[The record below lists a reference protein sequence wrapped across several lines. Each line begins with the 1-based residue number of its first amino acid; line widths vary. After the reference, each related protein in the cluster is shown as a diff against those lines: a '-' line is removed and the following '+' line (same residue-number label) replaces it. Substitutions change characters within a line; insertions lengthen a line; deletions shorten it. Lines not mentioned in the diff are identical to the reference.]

1 MNQMQAMKAFV
12 EVVRRGS
19 FARAA
24 HALHLATATVS
35 AHVANLERHVGVTL
49 LNRTT
54 RTVALTDEGADY
66 YAVCERVLEQLGEA
80 EAGLGRSR
88 NSPAGL
94 LRVDA
99 GDGIVSR
106 LLLPVLPEFQ
116 KKHPG
121 ISLHLLQNEH
131 MFDLSQHG
139 FDVTV
144 RSLLAPP
151 ENTRLIARP
160 LGPTRTVIAA
170 SPAYLAAHGTPRTPQ
185 DLLRH
190 RCIGFI
196 DPLSHRVWEWFFERE
211 GKRFSLELSHP
222 LAMARGE
229 LRVDAALRG
238 LGIINDLQFNIAPLL
253 RTGKLVP
260 LLESWSYSTSLLH
273 VLYPRTRQVSPKLKA
288 FVNFLLAKYPADRE
302 LDPPE

>member
-1 MNQMQAMKAFV
+1 MNQLQAMKAFV

-24 HALHLATATVS
+24 HAMHLATATVS

-54 RTVALTDEGADY
+54 RTVALTDEGAEY
-66 YAVCERVLEQLGEA
+66 HAVCERVLEQLGEA
-80 EAGLGRSR
+80 EAGLGKSGS
-88 NSPAGL
+88 SPSGL

-116 KKHPG
+116 KRHPG
-121 ISLHLLQNEH
+121 IALHLLQNEH

-139 FDVTV
+139 FDVTL

-160 LGPTRTVIAA
+160 LGTTRTVFAA
-170 SPAYLAAHGTPRTPQ
+170 SPAYLARHGTPRTPQ
-185 DLLRH
+185 DLQRH

-196 DPLSHRVWEWFFERE
+196 DPLSHRVWEWFFEKD
-211 GKRFSLELSHP
+211 GKRFSIELPHS

-253 RTGKLVP
+253 RDGRLVSV
-260 LLESWSYSTSLLH
+260 LEPWCYGASLLH
-273 VLYPRTRQVSPKLKA
+273 VLYPRTRQASPKLKA
-288 FVNFLLAKYPADRE
+288 FVNFLLAKYPAERE
-302 LDPPE
+302 LNPPD